1 MTLNIQMFNTRVN
14 LVKNIGQESATTS
27 FSSTLLLWVMQVRS
41 AILLEL
47 LSLEEQAVSC
57 VLLVNEVDVRYS
69 IADDE

>member
-1 MTLNIQMFNTRVN
+1 MTLDIQMFNTRVN